1 MAQNSKSI
9 KDTGGN
15 SSPIL
20 FPITQSPS
28 LGESS
33 VSFWQ
38 ILQDSHTQ
46 ANIYIRTSIFFYMC
60 VYSFSP
66 LIYAFCTLLF
76 VHVGP
81 HFRTLEENAYW
92 SASNRPRLEF
102 QLCPIITEAASYLLS
117 RASCAYLFPP
127 SSSVMHAGILKFHGS
142 IDTHRNWQAPQTE
155 AFLLFRELVVSYG
168 PAHNYQLCHVCA
180 V

>member
-9 KDTGGN
+9 MDTGGN

-46 ANIYIRTSIFFYMC
+46 ANVYIRTSIFFYMC

-102 QLCPIITEAASYLLS
+102 QLCPMITEAASYLLS

-127 SSSVMHAGILKFHGS
+127 SRVPAQGPTHETV
-142 IDTHRNWQAPQTE
+142 ID
-155 AFLLFRELVVSYG
+155 LSCRELPEPSEIFLM
-168 PAHNYQLCHVCA
+168 PARHLLREMDKRNRC
-180 V
+180 